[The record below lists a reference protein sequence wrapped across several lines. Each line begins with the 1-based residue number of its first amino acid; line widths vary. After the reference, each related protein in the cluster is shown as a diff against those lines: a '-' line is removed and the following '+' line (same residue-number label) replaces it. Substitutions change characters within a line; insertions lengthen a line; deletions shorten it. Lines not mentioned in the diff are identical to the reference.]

1 MALGRPKGGKRLAP
15 PAHFAHKGVQVK
27 GSAGPAR
34 SLLRL
39 ALGLAVEASEHEPLA
54 PRTSIRAGGRAE
66 LFVQPRSVDAL
77 AVLLQ
82 RANQE
87 GIPVHVLGGGANTL
101 VGDGGLP
108 GLTLKLPANLVPEER
123 QSLEDGGLL
132 TLGAGAAIVRLVNA
146 MRAQGWV
153 GAEFLAGIPGT
164 LGGALAMNAGTK
176 HGECQQVLDAVEL
189 ATANGVGWV
198 ARTELAIGYR
208 HTALPPRVRWPS
220 ASAFRLRHG
229 ERRGLGARRWRRTS
243 ATGSAPSRLS
253 QPNCGSV
260 FQNPPGEYAGRLIE
274 AVGLKGHT
282 LGVGAHQRAPR
293 QLDCQPR
300 RRRRPATSRA
310 SSTLAQVHGSMR
322 PAASRLSRRSNGWGS
337 SREALQSGKSSPT
350 SGWASSAED

>member
-208 HTALPPRVRWPS
+208 HTALPPSSVALRIR
-220 ASAFRLRHG
+220 FRLRTGTG
-229 ERRGLGARRWRRTS
+229 EASRAAMEADLGYRKRTQ
-243 ATGSAPSRLS
+243 PLS

-274 AVGLKGHT
+274 AVGLKGYT
-282 LGVGAHQRAPR
+282 LGSARISELHANWIVNLGDAAARDVAG
-293 QLDCQPR
+293 LID
-300 RRRRPATSRA
+300 
-310 SSTLAQVHGSMR
+310 LAQVRVH
-322 PAASRLSRRSNGWGS
+322 
-337 SREALQSGKSSPT
+337 
-350 SGWASSAED
+350 EDKGITLVPEVKRVGVFT